1 MDQLVERF
9 LKYVTFD
16 TKSDEDSKTCPST
29 PGQYEFGLFLVNE
42 LKELGLEDAAIDENG
57 YIMAS
62 LPANTDKSVPT
73 IGFVAHMDTSPDMS
87 GENVIPKL
95 VSNYDGRDIVLNS
108 DRNIVMTTAAFPELL
123 DYTGQDLI
131 TTDGTTLLGADDKAG
146 IAEIIT
152 AVEYLLSHPEI
163 PHGTIKICFTPDEE
177 IGRGADLFNVSK
189 FGADF
194 AYTIDGGPIGE
205 LEYENFNAASATITI
220 NGVNVHPG
228 SSKNKML
235 NALLVAMELN
245 SMLPP
250 VETPSHTEGYEGF
263 YHLNGMEGSVEK
275 CTLRYII
282 RDHDKRKFIDRK
294 DRIQKVTDY
303 LNEKYGHNVIVLQL
317 KDQYYNM
324 KEKVEPVLH
333 IVEMAKQ
340 AMEEVG
346 IPPHVR
352 PIRGGTDGARL
363 SFMGLPTPNIFTGG
377 HNYHGK
383 FEYIPVPSM
392 VKAVE
397 VIVKISQLNC
407 K

>member
-95 VSNYDGRDIVLNS
+95 VSNYDGRDIVLNPE
-108 DRNIVMTTAAFPELL
+108 RNIVMATAAFPELL
-123 DYTGQDLI
+123 NYTGQDLI

-294 DRIQKVTDY
+294 DRIQKIADY
-303 LNEKYGHNVIVLQL
+303 LNEKYGQNVVVLQL

-340 AMEEVG
+340 AMEAVG
-346 IPPHVR
+346 VHPHVR

-397 VIVKISQLNC
+397 VIVKISELNC

>member
-62 LPANTDKSVPT
+62 LPANMDKSVPT

-108 DRNIVMTTAAFPELL
+108 DRNIVMTTTAFPELL
-123 DYTGQDLI
+123 NYTGQDLI

-294 DRIQKVTDY
+294 DRIQKITDY
-303 LNEKYGHNVIVLQL
+303 LNEKYGQNVVVLQL

-346 IPPHVR
+346 VPPHIR

-397 VIVKISQLNC
+397 VIVKISELNC